1 VDLAR
6 ALSLGTVGEEPVV
19 MLLHLVILVAFAV
32 TGIVAMF
39 VMYRRE
45 LAK

>member
-1 VDLAR
+1 
-6 ALSLGTVGEEPVV
+6 VGEDPLL

-45 LAK
+45 LSR